1 LGESR
6 IQTYRCHL
14 RGIPNLPPNAGEPCR
29 LYLVIIPL
37 LLNTATLTGFSLAS
51 AIVGGQSI
59 AAVNPSANI
68 SVSVGIVIVCV
79 VSFAASLLGYRTVHQ
94 WERYQW
100 IPNIIAIVIAVGCGG
115 KHLHKQAEVEPATA
129 FQALSYGGLM
139 AGYFMTFGGTVSD
152 YSVYHHPDVRKSKI
166 FAYLMAAFV
175 IPSVPLLVLGAAI
188 GGALPNVPEWNDA
201 FEKFGIGGVMAE
213 MLAPAGGFGKF
224 VLVVLA
230 LSIIGNITISMYS
243 IAINLQ
249 MILPIF
255 ANIHRFV
262 WVVITMAIMIP
273 MAIRSAEEW
282 EETLINFLSVIGYW
296 AGCFDAV
303 LIEELLI
310 FRKGDWSSFDH
321 SIWNAGRKLPSGIP
335 AIVASALSF
344 GLVVPGM
351 SQVWY
356 TGPIAKTTGDI
367 GFELAFVLT
376 GIFYVPLRWLEIKKR
391 GHL

>member
-1 LGESR
+1 
-6 IQTYRCHL
+6 
-14 RGIPNLPPNAGEPCR
+14 
-29 LYLVIIPL
+29 V
-37 LLNTATLTGFSLAS
+37 S
-51 AIVGGQSI
+51 AIVGGQTI

-79 VSFAASLLGYRTVHQ
+79 VSFAASLLGYRAVHQ

-100 IPNIIAIVIAVGCGG
+100 IPNIIAIIIAVGCGG

-129 FQALSYGGLM
+129 AQVLSYGGLM

-152 YSVYHHPDVRKSKI
+152 YSIYHHPAAPQRKI
-166 FAYLMAAFV
+166 FAYMMAAF
-175 IPSVPLLVLGAAI
+175 ITPSVPLLVLGAAI
-188 GGALPNVPEWNDA
+188 GGALPNVPEWDA
-201 FEKFGIGGVMAE
+201 AFGEYGIGGVMAE
-213 MLAPAGGFGKF
+213 MLSPAGGFGKF
-224 VLVVLA
+224 VLIVLA
-230 LSIIGNITISMYS
+230 LSIVGNITISMYS
-243 IAINLQ
+243 IAICLQ
-249 MILPIF
+249 MIIPAF
-255 ANIHRFV
+255 ANVHRFV

-282 EETLINFLSVIGYW
+282 EESLINFLSLIGYW

-303 LIEELLI
+303 LIEELVI
-310 FRKGDWSSFDH
+310 FRKMDWSSFDH
-321 SIWNAGRKLPSGIP
+321 AIWNVGRKLPSGIP

-344 GLVVPGM
+344 ALVVPGM
-351 SQVWY
+351 EQVWY

-367 GFELAFVLT
+367 GFELAFVVT